1 MPGASFV
8 FTSMTSPAE
17 AESAI
22 RAHVAPLPAE
32 PMPLTQLAGAVLRE
46 PIVASRDLPPFDRVM
61 MDGIA
66 LAMSA
71 YAAGRRDFRIA
82 GVQAAG
88 ARQLLLANTEACF
101 EVMTGAV
108 LPHGCDVVIPV
119 EQIVVESGIAR
130 LATTIAPTVG
140 LNIHTRGRDCLAGT
154 PLLSEGI
161 RLRAPEVAVIASEGL
176 ARVSASRQP
185 RMVVISTGDELIEPG
200 DAVEDWQIYR
210 SNAYGVYSTLR
221 AHGYRHIDHDHLPD
235 DLPVLRQRLHTHL
248 ENHDVLILSGGV
260 SMGKFDYIPQVLTE
274 LGIRTVFHKVEQRP
288 GRPLWFGVGPG
299 GKTVYALP
307 GNPVSTLVCLLR
319 YVLPGLEAA
328 MGLPIGTAEQVVLAH
343 DIEARQA
350 LTLFLP
356 VKLESCDGSTTAVV
370 RSTQGS
376 GDFTSLIGT
385 DGFIELAPGP
395 RAVPR
400 GSWVPLYRW

>member
-1 MPGASFV
+1 
-8 FTSMTSPAE
+8 
-17 AESAI
+17 
-22 RAHVAPLPAE
+22 
-32 PMPLTQLAGAVLRE
+32 
-46 PIVASRDLPPFDRVM
+46 M

-71 YAAGRRDFRIA
+71 YAAGQREFRIA

-88 ARQLLLANTEACF
+88 ARQMVLANTDACF

-130 LATTIAPTVG
+130 LATKVAPTAG

-154 PLLSEGI
+154 LLLNEGT
-161 RLRAPEVAVIASEGL
+161 RLRAPEIAVIASEGL
-176 ARVSASRQP
+176 TRVNVSRQP
-185 RMVVISTGDELIEPG
+185 RMVVISTGDELVEPG

-221 AHGYRHIDHDHLPD
+221 ARGYTHIDHDHLPD
-235 DLPVLRQRLHTHL
+235 DLPVLRQRLRAHL

-260 SMGKFDYIPQVLTE
+260 SMGKFDYIPQVLSE
-274 LGIRTVFHKVEQRP
+274 LGIRMIFHKVEQRP
-288 GRPLWFGVGPG
+288 GRPLWFGVGPQG
-299 GKTVYALP
+299 RTVYALP
-307 GNPVSTLVCLLR
+307 GNPVSTLMCLLR

-328 MGLPIGTAEQVVLAH
+328 LGLAVSAVEQVTLA
-343 DIEARQA
+343 DEFAAKPA

-356 VKLESCDGSTTAVV
+356 VKLETRDGATTTAVV
-370 RSTQGS
+370 RPTQGS

-385 DGFIELAPGP
+385 DGFIELPPASGT
-395 RAVPR
+395 APR
-400 GSWVPLYRW
+400 GLPVPLYRW